1 MQRKQLFRRILSCVV
16 SAERIILCIVLDNM
30 RCMILAMET
39 VNAQTLANKRWQKKN
54 PLHAKYLSDRSRAR
68 TFIRSEAT
76 MEDLNEFDCLIDN
89 RRKELQ
95 GHERTDDDS

>member
-1 MQRKQLFRRILSCVV
+1 
-16 SAERIILCIVLDNM
+16 M